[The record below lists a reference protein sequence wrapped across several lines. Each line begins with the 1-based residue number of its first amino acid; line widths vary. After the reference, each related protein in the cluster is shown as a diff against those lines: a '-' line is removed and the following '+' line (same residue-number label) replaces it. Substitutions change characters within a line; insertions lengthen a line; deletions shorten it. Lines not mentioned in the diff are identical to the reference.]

1 MKKVLFLLIVSCLVI
16 SCAKKE
22 VPVEPAAENESV
34 ETVKTGELD
43 FSKQNQINDFL
54 SRGDYEN
61 AKVLLDEWEKE
72 ESDNPELL
80 IGFFNYYLFRNAK
93 DENIVGY
100 MQNGTYGIYAKTFFD
115 EDDLNTAISYLDK
128 ALLKNPKR
136 MDIYFGK
143 ISSLLKAEK
152 FEKGTEAI
160 NDFLKQYEEN
170 KTEWYWSNYSSFT
183 ENGWDIERTV
193 IDSLNDYCKMY
204 DYVED
209 RENSKEVIETILS
222 YFPENLIFLNNLSVF
237 YSYGKEYE
245 KAVEVLLKAYSI
257 DNSDYIIVANI
268 ARNYEDLGKSKEAL
282 KWYNTLAN
290 MDSDAAK
297 EYAQKSIERL
307 NK

>member
-204 DYVED
+204 DYVVD

>member
-43 FSKQNQINDFL
+43 VSKQNQINDFL

-72 ESDNPELL
+72 DSDNPELL

-183 ENGWDIERTV
+183 ENGWDIEDTV

-204 DYVED
+204 DYVID

-282 KWYNTLAN
+282 KWYNTLSN

-297 EYAQKSIERL
+297 EYAQKGIERL